1 MRAVD
6 AFERAG
12 DPERAA
18 EAAVAASWHTWHSHP
33 IESGAWLERATAL
46 LDGRPPSRAKALMLA
61 ERARILMI
69 NYQYETSLPV
79 ADEAIQQAR
88 AVGDVQ
94 IEADA
99 IVTQR
104 LLVGRCSADRQSME
118 LFEQALA
125 LVGHRGRVA
134 SRAHTNLGVAW
145 SVFGDLQRATE
156 VSVRGHRDSRA

>member
-1 MRAVD
+1 
-6 AFERAG
+6 
-12 DPERAA
+12 
-18 EAAVAASWHTWHSHP
+18 
-33 IESGAWLERATAL
+33 
-46 LDGRPPSRAKALMLA
+46 MLA

-99 IVTQR
+99 IVTSA
-104 LLVGRCSADRQSME
+104 CSRAMLGDRQSME

-125 LVGHRGRVA
+125 PSAIAVA
-134 SRAHTNLGVAW
+134 SRRARIRTWASRGRS
-145 SVFGDLQRATE
+145 SVICGARP
-156 VSVRGHRDSRA
+156 R